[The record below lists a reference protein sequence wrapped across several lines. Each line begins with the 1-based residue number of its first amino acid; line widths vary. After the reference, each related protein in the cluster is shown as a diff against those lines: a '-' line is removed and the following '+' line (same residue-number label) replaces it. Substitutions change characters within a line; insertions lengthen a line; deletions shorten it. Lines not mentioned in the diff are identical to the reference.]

1 MPIVT
6 FVMPS
11 GRVVR
16 IEAEVGESLL
26 AVALANDVEGILGEC
41 GGCIACGTCHV
52 FVAEAFTRVLPSPGA
67 DEAALLDFAASRR
80 ANSRLCCQIRV
91 SEALDGIVLEVPG
104 QD

>member
-41 GGCIACGTCHV
+41 GGCLACGTCHV
-52 FVAEAFTRVLPSPGA
+52 FVAEAFTRVLPPPAA
-67 DEAALLDFAASRR
+67 DEEALLDFAANRR
-80 ANSRLCCQIRV
+80 TGSRLCCQIRV
-91 SEALDGIVLEVPG
+91 SQALDGIVLDVPG